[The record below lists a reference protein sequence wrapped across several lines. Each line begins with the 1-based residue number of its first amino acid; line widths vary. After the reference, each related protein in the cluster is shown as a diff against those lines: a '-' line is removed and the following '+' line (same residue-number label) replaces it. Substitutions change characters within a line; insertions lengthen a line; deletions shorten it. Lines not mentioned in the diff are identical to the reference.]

1 MSGGVEELIEH
12 HRIEQF
18 LFLEARLID
27 ERRFGEWVELWTDDG
42 TYWVP
47 ANGEHSEPERQVSLI
62 YDNRARLQTRAER
75 FASGKAYSQQP
86 PPRTAHLVGSVT
98 AADVA
103 GIGPGG
109 RRWVVRSVVRV
120 AESRPGRRVD
130 WCGHVTHHLVECD
143 GQLRIASKKVVLV
156 DNDQELTT
164 IDFIL

>member
-1 MSGGVEELIEH
+1 MSGSVEELIEH

-47 ANGEHSEPERQVSLI
+47 ANGEHTDPAWQVSLI
-62 YDNRARLQTRAER
+62 YDNRARLQTRVER
-75 FASGKAYSQQP
+75 LASGKAYSQQP

-98 AADVA
+98 VNRPAAS
-103 GIGPGG
+103 GPE
-109 RRWVVRSVVRV
+109 RQWVVQSTVQV
-120 AESRPGRRVD
+120 AESRARRRVD
-130 WCGHVTHHLVECD
+130 WCGSVTHHLVERD

>member
-1 MSGGVEELIEH
+1 MSGGVEELLSH

-27 ERRFGEWVELWTDDG
+27 ERRFGEWVELWTDEG

-47 ANGEHSEPERQVSLI
+47 ANGEHTDPERQVSLI
-62 YDNRARLQTRAER
+62 YDNRARLQTRVER
-75 FASGKAYSQQP
+75 FASGKAHSQQP

-98 AADVA
+98 AAEAAVD
-103 GIGPGG
+103 GPE
-109 RRWVVRSVVRV
+109 REWVVRSVVRV

-130 WCGHVTHHLVECD
+130 WCGHVIHHLVECD
-143 GQLRIASKKVVLV
+143 GQLRIASKKVLLV

>member
-1 MSGGVEELIEH
+1 MSGGLEKLIEH

-47 ANGEHSEPERQVSLI
+47 ANGEHTDPERQVSLI
-62 YDNRARLQTRAER
+62 YDNRARLQTRVER

-86 PPRTAHLVGSVT
+86 PPRTAHMVGSVT
-98 AADVA
+98 AAEAA
-103 GIGPGG
+103 GSGPE
-109 RRWVVRSVVRV
+109 RQWIVRSVVRV
-120 AESRPGRRVD
+120 AESRPDHRVD
-130 WCGHVTHHLVECD
+130 WCGHVTHHLVERD
-143 GQLRIASKKVVLV
+143 GGLRIASKKVVLV

>member
-1 MSGGVEELIEH
+1 MSGGLEELIDH

-27 ERRFGEWVELWTDDG
+27 ERRFGEWVKLWTDDG

-47 ANGEHSEPERQVSLI
+47 ANGEDTDPERQVSLI
-62 YDNRARLQTRAER
+62 YDNRARLQTRVER

-98 AADVA
+98 AADA
-103 GIGPGG
+103 ADNGPE
-109 RRWVVRSVVRV
+109 RQWVVRSVVRV
-120 AESRPGRRVD
+120 AESRPGHRVD
-130 WCGHVTHHLVECD
+130 WCGHVTHQLVERD
-143 GQLRIASKKVVLV
+143 GELRIVSKKVVLV